1 MSNRRTKIVCTI
13 GPATRSKQ
21 KIKELI
27 KAGMNM
33 ARINLSHGKRE
44 EHNRDI
50 GLIRRISK
58 DLDIPVAIRL
68 DLQGPKIRVGDI
80 KDGSVLLKKG
90 REFIITTRNI
100 SSGNDQ
106 IVSTGYKN
114 LHRDVKPGNLVLLDD
129 GIMKLRVKKVKG
141 RDVICQVVD
150 GGVLKPHKGI
160 NLPGVD
166 VSASSMTKKDLED
179 LNFGIEKEVDY
190 IGVSFVRKAK
200 DIKDVK
206 RIILKKDKDIP
217 LIAKLE
223 KPEALQDLDGI
234 LKVSDGV
241 MVARGDLGVEMSLER
256 VPTAQKEIIQK
267 ANKARIPVIVA
278 TQMLE
283 SMTSSPR
290 PTRAEV
296 SDVANAIYDGTDAVM
311 LSGETAIGSYPIET
325 IKMMSSIASMAEANV
340 NGNIRHRRMAGD
352 RGILTHP
359 DAVCTAAFHAAHEIK
374 ARAIIAFTQS
384 GSTALLMSK
393 YRPNIPIIAY
403 TPQEEVRRRIN
414 LYWNVIPKIMRPV
427 ESTDELIVE
436 VENSLLNDRIA
447 KKGDSLVILLGW
459 PVYRKGTT
467 NLMKI
472 HKIERS

>member
-1 MSNRRTKIVCTI
+1 
-13 GPATRSKQ
+13 
-21 KIKELI
+21 
-27 KAGMNM
+27 
-33 ARINLSHGKRE
+33 
-44 EHNRDI
+44 
-50 GLIRRISK
+50 
-58 DLDIPVAIRL
+58 
-68 DLQGPKIRVGDI
+68 
-80 KDGSVLLKKG
+80 
-90 REFIITTRNI
+90 
-100 SSGNDQ
+100 
-106 IVSTGYKN
+106 
-114 LHRDVKPGNLVLLDD
+114 
-129 GIMKLRVKKVKG
+129 MKLRVKKVKG

-311 LSGETAIGSYPIET
+311 LSG
-325 IKMMSSIASMAEANV
+325 KQ
-340 NGNIRHRRMAGD
+340 
-352 RGILTHP
+352 L
-359 DAVCTAAFHAAHEIK
+359 
-374 ARAIIAFTQS
+374 
-384 GSTALLMSK
+384 
-393 YRPNIPIIAY
+393 
-403 TPQEEVRRRIN
+403 
-414 LYWNVIPKIMRPV
+414 
-427 ESTDELIVE
+427 
-436 VENSLLNDRIA
+436 
-447 KKGDSLVILLGW
+447 
-459 PVYRKGTT
+459 
-467 NLMKI
+467 
-472 HKIERS
+472 